1 MSAEFAIPVLEVDR
15 GPVRK
20 EWALSK
26 NWLTAALSDTEAQP
40 GEHPG
45 RLTVSV
51 SKTGRDYVVLG
62 QIDVELVFPCA
73 RTLEP
78 AAYTLRPQLTLL
90 LRKAA
95 PPSDPNRQ
103 SRSERHR
110 TRAKKKD
117 EDAELSDEDVSADT
131 FTGETIVLDGFV
143 REQLLLEFPMV
154 PLRSDLR
161 SAASAAIAPAP
172 EIPANGA
179 DDSGAQP
186 APHPTEEPK
195 LDPRLAPLLDIAN
208 ELAAKLKK
216 GSQ

>member
-20 EWALSK
+20 EWPLTLS
-26 NWLTAALSDTEAQP
+26 WLTTALADTEARP
-40 GEHPG
+40 GQQPG

-62 QIDVELVFPCA
+62 QIDVELVFSCA

-78 AAYTLRPQLTLL
+78 APYTLSPQLTLL

-95 PPSDPNRQ
+95 APVDPNRQ

-110 TRAKKKD
+110 TRAQKKD
-117 EDAELSDEDVSADT
+117 EDAELTDEEVSADT
-131 FTGETIVLDGFV
+131 FSGETLVLDGFV

-172 EIPANGA
+172 EIPATGA

-186 APHPTEEPK
+186 APRPTEEPK

>member
-1 MSAEFAIPVLEVDR
+1 MSPEFVIPVTEVDR

-20 EWALSK
+20 DWSISPEWLAAVLSE
-26 NWLTAALSDTEAQP
+26 TEARP
-40 GEHPG
+40 GAAPG

-62 QIDVELVFPCA
+62 QIEAELVFSCA
-73 RTLEP
+73 RTMEP
-78 AAYTLRPQLTLL
+78 AAYTLKPQLTLL
-90 LRKAA
+90 LRRAA
-95 PPSDPNRQ
+95 AAVDPNRRQ
-103 SRSERHR
+103 RSERHQ
-110 TRAKKKD
+110 TRAQKK
-117 EDAELSDEDVSADT
+117 EVDAELSDEEVSADT
-131 FTGETIVLDGFV
+131 FSGESIVFDDFV

-172 EIPANGA
+172 ENPADAAG
-179 DDSGAQP
+179 SFGAQP
-186 APHPTEEPK
+186 APSPAEEPK

>member
-1 MSAEFAIPVLEVDR
+1 MSAEFVIPVLEVDR
-15 GPVRK
+15 GTVRK
-20 EWALSK
+20 EWPLTKAWLS
-26 NWLTAALSDTEAQP
+26 AALADTEATP
-40 GEHPG
+40 GERPG

-62 QIDVELVFPCA
+62 QIEADLVFPCA
-73 RTLEP
+73 RTLE
-78 AAYTLRPQLTLL
+78 AAPYTLHPSLTLL
-90 LRKAA
+90 LRKTAA
-95 PPSDPNRQ
+95 PVDPGRQ

-110 TRAKKKD
+110 TRAQKKD
-117 EDAELSDEDVSADT
+117 EEIELSDDDVAADT
-131 FTGETIVLDGFV
+131 FSGETIILDAFV

-172 EIPANGA
+172 EIPAERAGN
-179 DDSGAQP
+179 SGDQP
-186 APHPTEEPK
+186 APSPTEEHK

>member
-1 MSAEFAIPVLEVDR
+1 LSAEFVIPVLEVER

-20 EWALSK
+20 EWSLTK
-26 NWLTAALSDTEAQP
+26 EWLTAAVANTEASP
-40 GEHPG
+40 GDRPG

-51 SKTGRDYVVLG
+51 SKTGRDFIVLG
-62 QIDVELVFPCA
+62 QIEAELVFPCA

-78 AAYTLRPQLTLL
+78 APYSLRPQLTLL

-95 PPSDPNRQ
+95 APVTPGRQ

-110 TRAKKKD
+110 TRAQKN
-117 EDAELSDEDVSADT
+117 EDDVELSDEDVSADT
-131 FTGETIVLDGFV
+131 FTGDALVLDDFV

-161 SAASAAIAPAP
+161 SVESAAIAPAP
-172 EIPANGA
+172 EIPASGA
-179 DDSGAQP
+179 DDSGVQP
-186 APHPTEEPK
+186 APRPTDEAK